1 MELLDFASMV
11 NGTGFLQGYVNSLSD
26 AQVAKLI
33 NQTIAIK
40 KTVTASRLFGATII
54 GAGQTY
60 NRLIGPQ
67 PRGRSTCIGWCGET
81 GKDVLALS
89 GFGLTI
95 QDISFFGKP
104 NKDSPIR
111 ANALIHCLPDP
122 AYGPGIWTLRNLS
135 LIGGKAGIIFG
146 ENENDGNCADMM
158 LERIVFVDCESGI
171 KVKNDQGMNY
181 FCRGIWSNGRCRVF
195 DFERGGGILLDGGY
209 FVNSAPDE
217 GDWSIDLGPGGP
229 NNQISTFNNLGAED
243 SFAMRVGPYR
253 RVSLNGHFCNMSTKR
268 WALHVTASCLEI
280 SNSDIPL
287 LNDSQ
292 IICDGDSESSCGI
305 ITFRN
310 CSFNRYDNFDPKSEI
325 EYIKWFKRYCR
336 VGSKGMIR
344 LRDCMIGWGTPIPN
358 MDIF

>member
-1 MELLDFASMV
+1 M
-11 NGTGFLQGYVNSLSD
+11 QILS
-26 AQVAKLI
+26 
-33 NQTIAIK
+33 IK
-40 KTVTASRLFGATII
+40 STVSATRLFGVTL
-54 GAGQTY
+54 AGLGQSY
-60 NRLIGPQ
+60 DRRILPQ
-67 PRGRSTCIGWCGET
+67 PSGISTGICWCGES
-81 GKDVLALS
+81 KSDLFQLS

-95 QDISFFGKP
+95 QDMALYGRP
-104 NKDSPIR
+104 NKQTDKR
-111 ANALIHCLPDP
+111 ASSLIHCTPDP
-122 AYGPGIWTLRNLS
+122 AYGPALWTFRNLS
-135 LIGGKAGIIFG
+135 FIDADAGIVFG
-146 ENENDGNCADMM
+146 NDVGDGNCADMM
-158 LERIVFVDCESGI
+158 LERIAFAGCDSGI
-171 KVKNDQGMNY
+171 RVKNDQGMNY

-229 NNQISTFNNLGAED
+229 NNQIATFNNLGAED

-280 SNSDIPL
+280 ANSDIPL